1 MGHVFLS
8 FILSLIIPFRV
19 SCSFF
24 CCFLPFL
31 CSFLMFVCCVSFFLS
46 LFSYSCLSFLYS
58 ISSFF
63 FFGNL
68 DILWNVSE
76 VRCKTVVKQLFLWGH
91 LHKHKM
97 GNLATSQYHST
108 NQCTTLLPFCLDIC
122 PDKWE
127 LRHFSHRLFTNGSVR
142 STSEL
147 SCILLQTWYA
157 LKSPV

>member
-1 MGHVFLS
+1 
-8 FILSLIIPFRV
+8 
-19 SCSFF
+19 
-24 CCFLPFL
+24 
-31 CSFLMFVCCVSFFLS
+31 
-46 LFSYSCLSFLYS
+46 
-58 ISSFF
+58 
-63 FFGNL
+63 
-68 DILWNVSE
+68 
-76 VRCKTVVKQLFLWGH
+76 LFLWGH